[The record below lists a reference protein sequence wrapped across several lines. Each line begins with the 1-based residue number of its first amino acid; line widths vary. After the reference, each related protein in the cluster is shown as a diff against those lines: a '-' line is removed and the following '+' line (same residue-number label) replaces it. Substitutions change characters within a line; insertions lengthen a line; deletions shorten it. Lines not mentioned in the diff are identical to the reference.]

1 MNAFLKKFK
10 EIPSSF
16 VKKLWL
22 MKLIFQGKKRTYSLY
37 QLHKSSINVTTV
49 KNQYHKNVVQTQI
62 LFFLRCEE
70 MWINEL
76 LKIWKSRGFQKEDD
90 INIVLICQDV
100 VVLLF
105 FHYNVRINHIPLQK
119 EGLHLAIF
127 CHIKHKVPFPTY
139 DPALRSE
146 GVNRGS
152 PIQGS
157 SIKITSNPF
166 QPFSIGSLE
175 LAT

>member
-1 MNAFLKKFK
+1 
-10 EIPSSF
+10 
-16 VKKLWL
+16 

-62 LFFLRCEE
+62 LFLIRCEE

-105 FHYNVRINHIPLQK
+105 FHYNARVNQKSICKEMIPFSHILSHKTQSTIP
-119 EGLHLAIF
+119 
-127 CHIKHKVPFPTY
+127 HIWP
-139 DPALRSE
+139 
-146 GVNRGS
+146 
-152 PIQGS
+152 
-157 SIKITSNPF
+157 SIKIRGGKSRVPHSGKFYQNNK
-166 QPFSIGSLE
+166 
-175 LAT
+175 